1 MEGRI
6 SGDAGLAGAR
16 GGFRTGAVR
25 TGAACAWCVA
35 QGGAAGI
42 AEAFLRNIWHETW
55 AALRLTNIPLNGMW
69 LCMVATADAVQQRQ
83 QQQQRLWR
91 GTGRRGRVG
100 MAARVWQRSPA
111 LRVCAHMCVS
121 VVVDTDDATMFDT
134 QVRGKEGR

>member
-1 MEGRI
+1 M
-6 SGDAGLAGAR
+6 SVTSSAAR
-16 GGFRTGAVR
+16 GRELPPSVCWHGLCSFLVS
-25 TGAACAWCVA
+25 ACVK
-35 QGGAAGI
+35 
-42 AEAFLRNIWHETW
+42 
-55 AALRLTNIPLNGMW
+55 
-69 LCMVATADAVQQRQ
+69 VDAVQQRQ
-83 QQQQRLWR
+83 QQQRLWC

>member
-1 MEGRI
+1 MQRPSLETYGMKLGR
-6 SGDAGLAGAR
+6 R
-16 GGFRTGAVR
+16 
-25 TGAACAWCVA
+25 CAS
-35 QGGAAGI
+35 Q
-42 AEAFLRNIWHETW
+42 
-55 AALRLTNIPLNGMW
+55 NIPLNGMW

-83 QQQQRLWR
+83 QQQQRLRR